1 MKKQVATWERAA
13 TERMKHKLQCAHAW
27 GVDDK
32 RVGERCAVHL
42 GRALGLT
49 EGLLE
54 VSLFFIKNFQT
65 EVVCLRNQT
74 EALGNKQW
82 KGRKGKERK
91 EEIWRPYLLFYFC
104 KARNNKQGC
113 TLRAK
118 CSIGIMWYYELF
130 NVWWSLVI
138 KSLVCEKKDFEF
150 LFLQEANVDCDVF
163 C

>member
-1 MKKQVATWERAA
+1 MRKQVATRERAA
-13 TERMKHKLQCAHAW
+13 TERMKHKLQCTHAW

-54 VSLFFIKNFQT
+54 VSLFLYQKFPNRGCLSPKPNGGFGKQT
-65 EVVCLRNQT
+65 V
-74 EALGNKQW
+74 
-82 KGRKGKERK
+82 ERK

-138 KSLVCEKKDFEF
+138 KSLVCEEKDFEF